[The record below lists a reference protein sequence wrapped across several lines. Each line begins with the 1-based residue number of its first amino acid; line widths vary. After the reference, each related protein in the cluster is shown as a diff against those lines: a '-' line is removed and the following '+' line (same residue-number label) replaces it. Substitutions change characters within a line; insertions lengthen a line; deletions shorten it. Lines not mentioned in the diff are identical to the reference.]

1 MEVGV
6 REEGGNR
13 GSGVGGREDREPVS
27 WRNFMDTEGSV
38 WVVRKTR
45 GIFMTT
51 CNGWEEPGSRLNFLR
66 MQICIFILFFALF
79 EWNLGDC
86 KGRKGGKEG
95 NEEDGDGEVSP
106 IPPPQS
112 RVLGTQRFFL
122 IFFPLSRT
130 QTIKIMV
137 FLLSTGN
144 TTL

>member
-51 CNGWEEPGSRLNFLR
+51 CNGVGGAGVPFELSSHANMYFYF
-66 MQICIFILFFALF
+66 IFCVI
-79 EWNLGDC
+79 
-86 KGRKGGKEG
+86 
-95 NEEDGDGEVSP
+95 
-106 IPPPQS
+106 
-112 RVLGTQRFFL
+112 
-122 IFFPLSRT
+122 
-130 QTIKIMV
+130 
-137 FLLSTGN
+137 
-144 TTL
+144 